1 MDYFGELFMGLELEN
16 VSKYYGDKLVLDNLN
31 LKFDKPGV
39 YGLLGTNGAGKTTA
53 IRIILGILKKNE
65 GRILWNNEKIFS
77 NNKEFGYLPEER
89 GLYPKV
95 KVYSQLMYFAK
106 LKGLTKRQAKSA
118 IDYWVTKLDA
128 KRYLNMTAD
137 QLSKGNQQKIQ
148 FIMSFIHD
156 PNLIIMDEPFS
167 GLDPINTQVLRDI
180 IWELVSRGKYIL
192 MSAHIMSII
201 EEFASD
207 IVILDEG
214 KTVLQGNLQKIKN
227 SYKSNEV
234 QIICEQ
240 DIHDILSSR
249 NLEFNEK
256 DGIFNIKISDA
267 DEGNRLLEDVK
278 KRGLIKFEFR
288 KPSLNDIFI
297 EKVGSGEE

>member
-1 MDYFGELFMGLELEN
+1 MGLELEN
-16 VSKYYGDKLVLDNLN
+16 VSKYYGDKLVLDKLN
-31 LKFDKPGV
+31 LKFEKPGV

-65 GRILWNNEKIFS
+65 GRILWNNKKIFS
-77 NNKEFGYLPEER
+77 NNREFGYLPEER

-106 LKGLTKRQAKSA
+106 LKGLTKNEAKVA

-148 FIMSFIHD
+148 FIMSFIHN

-167 GLDPINTQVLRDI
+167 GLDPINTQVLRNI
-180 IWELVSRGKYIL
+180 IWELVSKGKYIL

-234 QIICEQ
+234 QVICEQ
-240 DIHDILSSR
+240 DIQDILNSYNS
-249 NLEFNEK
+249 EYTEK
-256 DGIFNIKISDA
+256 DGVFNIKISDT

-278 KRGLIKFEFR
+278 GRGLIKFEYR

-297 EKVGSGEE
+297 EKIGIGED